1 VAISVDEQ
9 KDSAE
14 LATKLGLTYPLLSD
28 TKQTA
33 IRAFGVADE
42 NTGVAWPTVFVVR
55 RDGKVAAR
63 YFTESYKKRATTS
76 DILAALDRQR

>member
-1 VAISVDEQ
+1 VDEP

-14 LATKLGLTYPLLSD
+14 LAAKLGLTYPLLSD
-28 TKQTA
+28 PKQTA

-42 NTGVAWPTVFVVR
+42 NTGVAWPTAFVIG
-55 RDGKVAAR
+55 RDGRIAAR
-63 YFTESYKKRATTS
+63 FFTESYKKRATTT